1 MARTIGIGV
10 IGMGWMGMV
19 HSHSYRQIPDTFE
32 DSDIQPRMVI
42 CADDVEARARKAKS
56 LQGFERYTTD
66 WRKVI
71 NDPEVEVVDI
81 TAPNNLHVEIATAAA
96 KAGKHIMCEKPVG
109 RSPQETA
116 EIEYVARK
124 AGVMT
129 GVGFNYRWAPLVQYA
144 YQLIRSGRIGTI
156 THYRG
161 RFFSMYGS
169 SPYSVLSWRFQREFA
184 GMGTLGDLMSHVAD
198 MAHMICGPVKRVVST
213 SHTYIKQRPL
223 AVKGEGTHFTLRK
236 DGPFGDVENE
246 DYVGALVEFENGARG
261 SLEACRV
268 IFGPKCEMAWEIN
281 GTKGA
286 ISWNFERMNELNV
299 YLPDGDGVHDGY
311 TRILTAPEHPFHAN
325 FNPASA
331 TGLGYNDLK
340 TIEAYQFLKSVATG
354 KQGQPGFA
362 EALAVANLQDA
373 MSRSWK
379 SGTWEDVISLRKG
392 ARKGQKQAS

>member
-1 MARTIGIGV
+1 
-10 IGMGWMGMV
+10 
-19 HSHSYRQIPDTFE
+19 
-32 DSDIQPRMVI
+32 
-42 CADDVEARARKAKS
+42 
-56 LQGFERYTTD
+56 
-66 WRKVI
+66 
-71 NDPEVEVVDI
+71 
-81 TAPNNLHVEIATAAA
+81 
-96 KAGKHIMCEKPVG
+96 
-109 RSPQETA
+109 
-116 EIEYVARK
+116 
-124 AGVMT
+124 
-129 GVGFNYRWAPLVQYA
+129 
-144 YQLIRSGRIGTI
+144 
-156 THYRG
+156 
-161 RFFSMYGS
+161 
-169 SPYSVLSWRFQREFA
+169 
-184 GMGTLGDLMSHVAD
+184 
-198 MAHMICGPVKRVVST
+198 
-213 SHTYIKQRPL
+213 
-223 AVKGEGTHFTLRK
+223 
-236 DGPFGDVENE
+236 
-246 DYVGALVEFENGARG
+246 
-261 SLEACRV
+261 
-268 IFGPKCEMAWEIN
+268 MAWEIN